1 MGNFLRHLW
10 DNLGSAILALL
21 LAVAVWIAAT
31 LQGDPF
37 VDEVIANIP
46 IALLNQADNTVLL
59 EEISDEVSVEVRA
72 PESIVLALQISDFG
86 ATMDLAGVESG
97 TPTPITVQVSCTN
110 EAVRLQNVDPAE
122 QTVYLEAIN
131 TITLPVVLQV
141 DGKAATGYYTSPP
154 RITPDQVVIH
164 GPDSYLTQV
173 MSVTGSISFEEAK
186 EDISEQVVVTPRDAN
201 GRLVSGVE
209 WAPAQVT
216 VDIRVRRRV
225 GFKPEVE
232 VVPDLHVTP
241 AEGYRLGNIEVEPSV
256 VTLRGPASVLD
267 QMPGFVETLPISVS
281 GATQNLVE
289 HQVLTV
295 PSGVA
300 VVGVN
305 FVTVT
310 VEVLPIQSSRTM
322 TAVVELVG
330 VPEGWLALASPD
342 MVDVILEGPD
352 ASLSQLTS
360 NDIQILVNVYD
371 LSLGVHRIEPIVLAP
386 EEVTVVSVIPETIEV
401 VLEKPQ
407 EPISPTLDLP
417 VDPPGP

>member
-1 MGNFLRHLW
+1 MGSFMRHLW

-31 LQGDPF
+31 LQEDPF
-37 VDEVIANIP
+37 VNEVFANIP
-46 IALLNQADNTVLL
+46 IALLNQPDNTILL
-59 EEISDEVSVEVRA
+59 REISEGVSVEVHA
-72 PESIVLALQISDFG
+72 PESVVLALQISDFE
-86 ATMDLAGVESG
+86 AKMDLEGVEPGS
-97 TPTPITVQVSCTN
+97 PTPVTVQVTCTN
-110 EAVRLQNVDPAE
+110 EAARIQNVDPSA

-131 TITLPVVLQV
+131 AITLPVALKVE
-141 DGKAATGYYTSPP
+141 GKAATGYYTSLPK
-154 RITPDQVVIH
+154 ITPDQVVVH

-173 MSVTGSISFEEAK
+173 MSVTGSLSIAEAK
-186 EDISEQVVVTPRDAN
+186 EDISEQVVVTPQDAE
-201 GRLVSGVE
+201 GRLVTGVE

-241 AEGYRLGNIEVEPSV
+241 AQGYRLGNVKVEPSL
-256 VTLRGPASVLD
+256 VTLRGPAAVLD
-267 QMPGFVETLPISVS
+267 KMPGFVETLPISVT
-281 GATQNLVE
+281 GATVDLVE

-295 PSGVA
+295 PNNVV

-330 VPEGWLALASPD
+330 IPEGWIGIASPD
-342 MVDVILEGPD
+342 VVDVILEGPD
-352 ASLSQLTS
+352 AVLSELTPD
-360 NDIQILVNVYD
+360 DIQILVNLYD
-371 LSLGVHRIEPIVLAP
+371 LPLGVHRVEPVVLAP

-401 VLEKPQ
+401 VLERPQ
-407 EPISPTLDLP
+407 EPITPTLELP
-417 VDPPGP
+417 LDQPGP